1 VAPGT
6 CATCHN
12 GTTASGK
19 PGNHMPT
26 LTSCDGCHRSTT
38 SWGSA
43 TMNHSIVA
51 PGTCATCHNGVFASG
66 KPRKHPTTTASCD
79 ASGCHNTRT
88 FNK

>member
-1 VAPGT
+1 
-6 CATCHN
+6 
-12 GTTASGK
+12 
-19 PGNHMPT
+19 
-26 LTSCDGCHRSTT
+26 
-38 SWGSA
+38 
-43 TMNHSIVA
+43 MNHSIVA